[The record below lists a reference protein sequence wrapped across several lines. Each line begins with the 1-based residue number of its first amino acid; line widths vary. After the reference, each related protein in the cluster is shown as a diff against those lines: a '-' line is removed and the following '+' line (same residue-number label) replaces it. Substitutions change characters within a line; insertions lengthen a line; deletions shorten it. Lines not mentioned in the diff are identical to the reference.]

1 MFALATDVKEEFAEL
16 LVVMGTVVRA
26 TVVMVILLSVDIFFD
41 IDVIFKVGIVV
52 FETLCTK
59 VVSTLV
65 LVKVTLSSMVVVSN
79 VFWEVGLSVGS
90 GLVAVVGILVFPLV
104 HVANK

>member
-1 MFALATDVKEEFAEL
+1 MFALATDVREEFAEP

-26 TVVMVILLSVDIFFD
+26 TVVILLSVDIFFD

>member
-1 MFALATDVKEEFAEL
+1 MATDVKEKEFSEL

-26 TVVMVILLSVDIFFD
+26 TVVMVTLLSVDIFFD
-41 IDVIFKVGIVV
+41 IDVVFKVGIVV
-52 FETLCTK
+52 FETLCAK

-65 LVKVTLSSMVVVSN
+65 LVKVTLSSIVVVSN
-79 VFWEVGLSVGS
+79 VFWEVGLLVGS